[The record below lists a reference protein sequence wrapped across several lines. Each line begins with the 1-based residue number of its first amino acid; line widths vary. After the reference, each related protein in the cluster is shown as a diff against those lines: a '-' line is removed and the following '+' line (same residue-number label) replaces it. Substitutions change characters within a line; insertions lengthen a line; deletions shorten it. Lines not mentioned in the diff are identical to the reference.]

1 MFPLQKR
8 FSAACKLLVVLA
20 LCVGYG
26 VQLEA
31 IDTKDTR
38 FFHDT
43 DGIEN
48 TAMASAFIPGFY
60 PFFDI
65 YSYWDTAHLDPYN
78 FDFKT
83 LGGIVELPV
92 LESDCGFALPVA
104 GSMTSPFGP
113 RWGRQHAGIDLQ
125 LKTGDTVVAAFD
137 GVVRMSMWYYGYG
150 NCVVIRHHNGL
161 ETLYGHLSK
170 RMVNA
175 GDLVNAGQEIGLGG
189 STGHSTGP
197 HLHFETRYMGKAFNP
212 QNLIDFQQ
220 DSLVIDTLVF
230 DTNSFSV
237 PPPQVYYKKS
247 YKHSYK
253 RKSKSKS
260 YARKS
265 SYKKK
270 R

>member
-1 MFPLQKR
+1 
-8 FSAACKLLVVLA
+8 
-20 LCVGYG
+20 
-26 VQLEA
+26 
-31 IDTKDTR
+31 
-38 FFHDT
+38 
-43 DGIEN
+43 
-48 TAMASAFIPGFY
+48 
-60 PFFDI
+60 
-65 YSYWDTAHLDPYN
+65 
-78 FDFKT
+78 
-83 LGGIVELPV
+83 
-92 LESDCGFALPVA
+92 
-104 GSMTSPFGP
+104 
-113 RWGRQHAGIDLQ
+113 
-125 LKTGDTVVAAFD
+125 
-137 GVVRMSMWYYGYG
+137 
-150 NCVVIRHHNGL
+150 
-161 ETLYGHLSK
+161 
-170 RMVNA
+170 VNA

-247 YKHSYK
+247 YKYSYK
-253 RKSKSKS
+253 SKSKSKS